1 MPELINNSQRKI
13 IEEIFRNPGIH
24 LREIIK
30 KTRLSPNYVSEYINL
45 LVSRGVI
52 KEERL
57 GKKRAYLRRFYLDF
71 DSTLTKNLFIL
82 VKEEEKEALF
92 EKYQKLR
99 PVLKQIVQE
108 NKEIDSLLVYGSYA
122 RLSAEKTS
130 DLDLLIVG
138 NIKNKEKI
146 REILVSLD
154 IEVSIKI
161 ETLRDFKERVN
172 DSLHQQIL
180 KENILIYDSGKF
192 IELISKLSKQ
202 IALDANLK
210 NQEMRDF

>member
-30 KTRLSPNYVSEYINL
+30 KTRLSPNYVSGYVNL
-45 LVSRGVI
+45 LVNRGVI

-57 GKKRAYLRRFYLDF
+57 GKKRAYLRRFHLNF
-71 DSTLTKNLFIL
+71 FSPLTKNLFML
-82 VKEEEKEALF
+82 VKEEEKEGLF
-92 EKYQKLR
+92 KKYPKLK
-99 PVLKQIVQE
+99 PVFEQIGNE
-108 NKEIDSLLVYGSYA
+108 TGGIDFVLVYGSYA
-122 RLSAEKTS
+122 RLAAEKDS
-130 DLDLLIVG
+130 DLDLLIAG
-138 NIKNKEKI
+138 NIKSKEGI

-161 ETLRDFKERVN
+161 ETLRDFKERMN

-192 IELISKLSKQ
+192 IELISKLSK
-202 IALDANLK
+202 
-210 NQEMRDF
+210 

>member
-1 MPELINNSQRKI
+1 MPKLINNSQRKI

-30 KTRLSPNYVSEYINL
+30 KTRLSPNYVSEYVNL
-45 LVSRGVI
+45 LVNRGVI

-57 GKKRAYLRRFYLDF
+57 GKKRAYLRRFHLNF
-71 DSTLTKNLFIL
+71 FSPLTKNLFML
-82 VKEEEKEALF
+82 VKEEEKEGLF
-92 EKYQKLR
+92 KKYPKLK
-99 PVLKQIVQE
+99 PVFEQIGNE
-108 NKEIDSLLVYGSYA
+108 TGGIDFVLVYGSYA
-122 RLSAEKTS
+122 RLAAEKES
-130 DLDLLIVG
+130 DLDLLIAG
-138 NIKNKEKI
+138 NIKSKEGI

-161 ETLRDFKERVN
+161 ETLRDFKERIN

-192 IELISKLSKQ
+192 IELISKLSK
-202 IALDANLK
+202 
-210 NQEMRDF
+210 